1 METPAE
7 VIARG
12 TGDRLQHVGLT
23 QQHLQTQER
32 KDQGL
37 LEVGE
42 NRIHHRLEP
51 QALILHMPGQA
62 LHQVC
67 VMHTP
72 STDQEGGLM
81 IWLTALS
88 KLPMRLVHMTRLG
101 PFLCQHE
108 PQRIGDPQGDV
119 LAQGG

>member
-1 METPAE
+1 VETPAE

-42 NRIHHRLEP
+42 NRIHHGLEP
-51 QALILHMPGQA
+51 QALILKMPDKA
-62 LHQVC
+62 LHQVG

-88 KLPMRLVHMTRLG
+88 MLPMCLVHMTRLG
-101 PFLCQHE
+101 RFLGQHE
-108 PQRIGDPQGDV
+108 PQRIGDP
-119 LAQGG
+119 